1 MNEQYFQTLKSA
13 ETEDWLDFHV
23 IRPFCFQLARFF
35 AKFDVNP
42 NTITIWSMFIGA
54 GSAYFFSQGCYH
66 YGGVEGLLYNLFGIF
81 LLMWADFFDCTDGQ
95 LARLT
100 GKKSRL
106 GRILDGTAGF
116 VWFIPI
122 YLALVWRFYQHHEIE
137 FGWLGIED
145 TPENTMIATI
155 VVLILGN
162 ISGFLGMGGQSRLA
176 DYYIQVHLFF
186 LKGEKGSEL
195 DNSMR
200 QQELYDQ
207 LPADAPYYERWFQKS
222 YVGYTKKQ
230 EKSTPQ
236 FQRLLALLKEKLMI
250 PPGADEAERN
260 ALEKRAV
267 IKEDLRLPFCHLF
280 HPVLQGADLFCQR
293 IERDARLISG
303 RKFIQIDDAADAGVF
318 FPDLDSL
325 AHHPVVL
332 QDHSRCQFFLR
343 AESRVNGGDQVPAKC
358 PVCCSHLHRFTPLL
372 LIIRLL

>member
-54 GSAYFFSQGCYH
+54 GSAYFFAQGSYH
-66 YGGVEGLLYNLFGIF
+66 YGGIEGLLYNLFGF
-81 LLMWADFFDCTDGQ
+81 FMLMWADFFDCTDGQ

-137 FGWLGIED
+137 FSWLGISD
-145 TPENTMIATI
+145 TPENTLIATI

-236 FQRLLALLKEKLMI
+236 FQRLLALLKEKYGSMDNIPAEVREDIHKNSLALMKWN
-250 PPGADEAERN
+250 GLLTFNFREAW
-260 ALEKRAV
+260 
-267 IKEDLRLPFCHLF
+267 FF
-280 HPVLQGADLFCQR
+280 LFCLLDIPVMNFIFEIVCMSLLTMYINHRHESFCRR
-293 IERDARLISG
+293 IA
-303 RKFIQIDDAADAGVF
+303 
-318 FPDLDSL
+318 DSL
-325 AHHPVVL
+325 
-332 QDHSRCQFFLR
+332 
-343 AESRVNGGDQVPAKC
+343 K
-358 PVCCSHLHRFTPLL
+358 
-372 LIIRLL
+372 